1 MLQGA
6 ARSLR
11 RRRSRNVALA
21 EMVDMAHR
29 ISDRRIGI
37 GPGETQFEYGKGN
50 AVDHDRLEGGT
61 PDSRGPQVPSNFE
74 GFDVKA
80 IIKAGHESSPAAWG
94 DRTTICQNQV

>member
-6 ARSLR
+6 ARDLW
-11 RRRSRNVALA
+11 RRRSRDVALA

-29 ISDRRIGI
+29 ITDRRIGI

-50 AVDHDRLEGGT
+50 AVDHNRLQIGT
-61 PDSRGPQVPSNFE
+61 PDSRMPQVLSNLE

-94 DRTTICQNQV
+94 DRTIICQNQV